1 MFKLPRRLIYVTFS
15 LAYAAAA
22 IEISGAAVF
31 AVLALGYAL
40 LALEKR

>member
-1 MFKLPRRLIYVTFS
+1 MLRLPRRLIYVAFA

-22 IEISGAAVF
+22 IEISGAPVF

-40 LALEKR
+40 LALEK